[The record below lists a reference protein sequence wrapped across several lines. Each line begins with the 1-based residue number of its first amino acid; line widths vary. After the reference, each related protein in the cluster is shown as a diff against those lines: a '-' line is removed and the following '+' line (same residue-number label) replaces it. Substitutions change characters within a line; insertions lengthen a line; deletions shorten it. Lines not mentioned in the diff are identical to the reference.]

1 MTHRLLFILSF
12 LFLCFQ
18 WTVTLAQGFVVD
30 SVKYGP
36 DTVYITPDI
45 SASFPGGKERMFEY
59 IDIRFDAYADGIG
72 GAGGAKEGTMEVNF
86 VVEVNGR
93 IKYVYIGNSISTAY
107 DEEMVRA
114 LTTMPKWQPAMVHN
128 QKVRSLQTLRYS
140 LNFYQR

>member
-1 MTHRLLFILSF
+1 MHRLLILCF
-12 LFLCFQ
+12 LFGLAQ
-18 WTVTLAQGFVVD
+18 GTHVLAQGFVVD

-36 DTVYITPDI
+36 DTVYITPDV

-72 GAGGAKEGTMEVNF
+72 GTAGAKEGTMEVNF
-86 VVEVNGR
+86 VVEANGR
-93 IKYVYIGNSISTAY
+93 IKHVYIGNSISSAY

-114 LTTMPKWQPAMVHN
+114 LTTMPKWQPALVHN
-128 QKVRSLQTLRYS
+128 QKVRSLQTLRYT